1 MKHGDFSIGLE
12 FKTETGLWRCTDVGT
27 RTIIAI
33 HLSRVEVTT
42 QSDDGPLTSKVV
54 SNDPSWFNGPPYAV
68 AEQVFDEH
76 DIATCKAL
84 TA

>member
-33 HLSRVEVTT
+33 HLSSVEVTT
-42 QSDDGPLTSKVV
+42 QSDDSSLTSEVV
-54 SNDPSWFNGPPYAV
+54 TSDPSWFNGPPYAV
-68 AEQVFDEH
+68 AERVFDEH
-76 DIATCKAL
+76 DFAACKAS
-84 TA
+84 